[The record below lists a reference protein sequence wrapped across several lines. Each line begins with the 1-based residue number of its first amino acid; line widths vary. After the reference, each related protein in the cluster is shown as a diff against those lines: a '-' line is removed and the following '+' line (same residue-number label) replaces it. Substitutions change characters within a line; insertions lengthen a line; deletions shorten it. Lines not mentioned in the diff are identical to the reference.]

1 MRISIIIPVFNEER
15 TVLEVLQKVLKLPL
29 NKEVIVIDDGSTDR
43 TSLLLREI
51 ERSWGYT
58 NLKILFHD
66 RNKGKGSAIKTALE
80 IASGDVICVQDADL
94 EYEPSQLIEL
104 LKYFEDSSIEVVY
117 GSRFLKNNPVIYRT
131 FYWGNKLLTFMIN
144 LLYGAKYTD
153 AYTCYKLIRRD
164 VMKNLNLESNGF
176 EIEAEISVKLAKSKK
191 KVIEVPISY
200 SPRKREEGKKIG
212 LKDALK
218 GILTVLKFRFRLKEG

>member
-1 MRISIIIPVFNEER
+1 MISIIIPAFNEER
-15 TVLEVLQKVLKLPL
+15 TILEVLQKVLSLPL
-29 NKEVIVIDDGSTDR
+29 NKEVIVVDDGSTDG

-51 ERSWGYT
+51 EKTWVYS
-58 NLKILFHD
+58 NLRILFHD

-80 IASGDVICVQDADL
+80 VASGDIICVQDADL
-94 EYEPSQLIEL
+94 EYEPYQLIEL
-104 LKYFEDSSIEVVY
+104 LKYFEDPSIEVVY

-176 EIEAEISVKLAKSKK
+176 EVEAEISVKLAKSNK

-200 SPRKREEGKKIG
+200 TPRKIEEGKKIK

-218 GILTVLKFRFRLKEG
+218 GILTILRFRLKRW